1 LAGAGQLHLVGG
13 IDLPGVVRPL
23 GSWIGSATTPAGGRG
38 IQFGLGESSLD
49 RPLTGENSVG
59 MLLGEDH
66 ADDPG
71 PPGRVLAFHRDHG
84 SDQSGVGP
92 AWLIL
97 ATPGVIGGDRDE
109 SGLGEAGDQI
119 SDGPGIEPQVVGDVV
134 GLMAKASPLEDH
146 LPLGCRNG
154 LSHPKPPP

>member
-1 LAGAGQLHLVGG
+1 M
-13 IDLPGVVRPL
+13 RPL
-23 GSWIGSATTPAGGRG
+23 GSWIGSATTPASGRG

-59 MLLGEDH
+59 MVLGEDH

-71 PPGRVLAFHRDHG
+71 PPGRVFAFPRDHG

-109 SGLGEAGDQI
+109 AGLGETGDQV
-119 SDGPGIEPQVVGDVV
+119 SDGPGMEPQVVGDVV
-134 GLMAKASPLEDH
+134 RLMAKASPLEDH

-154 LSHPKPPP
+154 LSHPKPPR